1 MSCINFPPP
10 NYESKGVLYKM
21 SFESGHYYYGIT
33 RNSLRDRYGTFS
45 PKRGSNRT
53 LRNAMRDFRFNV
65 NVLAKDMSVD
75 HLKELERLIV
85 SEDTLH
91 DPMCL
96 NKCRGG
102 GGAHADTF
110 FPGQRIVKLVNPQG
124 KVVVFESYKK
134 AAEAIGVNRGSV
146 STMMLRHENEG
157 KIGFNKIYWPKSL
170 KGWHP
175 VGGEAKKVFE
185 SKQVTFI
192 KNGVLKT
199 WDSRCDCS
207 KELGASVQNVS
218 AVALGKR
225 AVVKGWMSAEHIDK
239 FAKVMCTKTGVKYQ
253 NATEAGKHLYPNL
266 NPRTVLGYL
275 SGQRKNP
282 TTLIKIK

>member
-33 RNSLRDRYGTFS
+33 RNSLRDRYGTFPAS
-45 PKRGSNRT
+45 RGSNRT

-65 NVLAKDMSVD
+65 NVLATDMSVD

-85 SEDTLH
+85 SGDTLH

-102 GGAHADTF
+102 GGAPADTF
-110 FPGQRIVKLVNPQG
+110 FAGQRIVKLVNPQG

-146 STMMLRHENEG
+146 SNMMLRHENEG
-157 KIGFNKIYWPKSL
+157 KIGFNKIHWPKSL

-199 WDSRCDCS
+199 WGSRCDCS
-207 KELGASVQNVS
+207 KELDASIQNVS

-225 AVVKGWMSAEHIDK
+225 AAVKGWMSAEHIDK

-266 NPRTVLGYL
+266 NQSTLLGYL
-275 SGQRKNP
+275 NGERKNP